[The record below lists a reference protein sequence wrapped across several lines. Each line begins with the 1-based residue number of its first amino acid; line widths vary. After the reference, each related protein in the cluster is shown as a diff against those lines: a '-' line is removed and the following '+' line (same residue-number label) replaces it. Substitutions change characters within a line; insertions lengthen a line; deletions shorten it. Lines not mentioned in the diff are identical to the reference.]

1 MTVFRV
7 GAPRLRDRLRFGT
20 LLTAF
25 VLCLILAWTVLAPA
39 LNYLFRLLFTT
50 LFDAD
55 SSTRLADGVT
65 GTLLISFSSI
75 GIGTPVGFVV
85 AYGFRLIQS
94 RAPPPVRYASW
105 AVLYATLAMPAYLLI
120 FWAGTFLFPRPDRT
134 LVAIGALA
142 FNLAVF
148 VAKIVYGGFGAV
160 PLGQIEAARASG
172 AGGITLALT
181 FEIPAVLR
189 AVRAAIA
196 VEWATTLKLSSLVG
210 VIGATDIMQV
220 VMEQDLR
227 TYHPGVYVIVF
238 IAYWVLITPL
248 LVWSDLRDK
257 EC

>member
-1 MTVFRV
+1 VVTQ
-7 GAPRLRDRLRFGT
+7 GIAAPKLRNKLRGE
-20 LLTAF
+20 LLVVA
-25 VLCLILAWTVLAPA
+25 LLLAMALAWTVLPPMLNGILRA
-39 LNYLFRLLFTT
+39 LFAL

-55 SSTRLADGVT
+55 SSRRLAEGVS

-75 GIGTPVGFVV
+75 VIGTPVGFAL
-85 AYGFRLIQS
+85 AYGFRWIQN
-94 RAPPPVRYASW
+94 RAPRLIRYFSW
-105 AVLYATLAMPAYLLI
+105 TVLYAALAMPAYLLI
-120 FWAGTFLFPRPDRT
+120 FWAGTFLFPRPDRA

-142 FNLAVF
+142 LNLAVF
-148 VAKIVYGGFGAV
+148 VGKIVYGGFGAV

-172 AGGITLALT
+172 AAGLRLALD

-189 AVRAAIA
+189 AVEAAIA

-238 IAYWVLITPL
+238 VVYWVLISPL
-248 LVWSDLRDK
+248 LLWSDRLGKAD
-257 EC
+257 